1 MGSFATFL
9 PSIFAQGRSKDGR
22 LRDVEI
28 RMSTRSCS
36 TQRLALSCSHTLSGV
51 RFRTIL
57 TPLSSGTCAP
67 EVSTYS
73 YTDVESKFPL
83 RVLSKRQGPPVITY
97 LQLATAK
104 GQ

>member
-9 PSIFAQGRSKDGR
+9 PSIFAQGRSKDVAVCRCGNTYVNP
-22 LRDVEI
+22 L
-28 RMSTRSCS
+28 MQHT
-36 TQRLALSCSHTLSGV
+36 TLSAILLSHTLRRSV
-51 RFRTIL
+51 SHDTNSTFLRHMR
-57 TPLSSGTCAP
+57 P